1 MDLLNGE
8 TGAHLLIAIAAVG
21 LALAAYTAV
30 LKFLRDRPISP
41 LMQLGGRERT
51 RRLMVVDA
59 AVIDTKRR
67 VVLIRRDNVEHLVL
81 IGGPTDVVIES
92 RIAERTLQG
101 QSAASQQQTIQ
112 HAARQAIQREQRIE
126 ADLEELPDLA
136 EAPRPQPRRE
146 ERDAEHLR
154 QLAAERAAREAAER
168 AAREASMPSDENNYT
183 YGPDAALSAREFE
196 VEQPQAQSGHR
207 PEAAQTASE
216 ANADAIIEMLRSRIL
231 GEAAATAAA
240 RQPAPAPAPEPA
252 AKPREESPFAR
263 VLANRMQQPV
273 QPQPEPSARVQRT
286 WAAAQAATAAA
297 RAAAPQPQVQAAP
310 AQQPREKARG
320 EIVLEMEVAR
330 ILEELQQRRRQKN
343 KA

>member
-30 LKFLRDRPISP
+30 LKFLRDRPVSP
-41 LMQLGGRERT
+41 LLQMGNRERT

-92 RIAERTLQG
+92 RIAERGAQV
-101 QSAASQQQTIQ
+101 QSAVAQQQAIQ
-112 HAARQAIQREQRIE
+112 HAARQAIQREQRAEIE
-126 ADLEELPDLA
+126 VDDLPELA
-136 EAPRPQPRRE
+136 EAARPQQPRRE
-146 ERDAEHLR
+146 DREADQIR
-154 QLAAERAAREAAER
+154 QLAAERAARQAA
-168 AAREASMPSDENNYT
+168 MPSDENNYT
-183 YGPDAALSAREFE
+183 YGPDAALSARDFE
-196 VEQPQAQSGHR
+196 VEQAQSARR
-207 PEAAQTASE
+207 PEPAPAAND

-240 RQPAPAPAPEPA
+240 RQPAPAPVPEPA
-252 AKPREESPFAR
+252 QKPREESAFAR
-263 VLANRMQQPV
+263 VLASRMQQPAQP

-297 RAAAPQPQVQAAP
+297 RATAPQPQVQPQTAP

-320 EIVLEMEVAR
+320 EMALEVEVAR